1 MADPGRSEPSVHETT
16 TEARA
21 GSTPGVARNVLVI
34 GTLLVVILFAVIV
47 LVGRSWAPSFC
58 HNRRSCSR
66 QPRAATV
73 ARRQRVGFGLSED
86 REEDQRAAVPGDGA
100 ARS

>member
-1 MADPGRSEPSVHETT
+1 MADPRHSEPSIHQTT

-47 LVGRSWAPSFC
+47 LVGRS
-58 HNRRSCSR
+58 
-66 QPRAATV
+66 
-73 ARRQRVGFGLSED
+73 
-86 REEDQRAAVPGDGA
+86 
-100 ARS
+100 

>member
-1 MADPGRSEPSVHETT
+1 MADPQPSEPSIHERTT

-47 LVGRSWAPSFC
+47 LVGRS
-58 HNRRSCSR
+58 
-66 QPRAATV
+66 
-73 ARRQRVGFGLSED
+73 
-86 REEDQRAAVPGDGA
+86 
-100 ARS
+100 